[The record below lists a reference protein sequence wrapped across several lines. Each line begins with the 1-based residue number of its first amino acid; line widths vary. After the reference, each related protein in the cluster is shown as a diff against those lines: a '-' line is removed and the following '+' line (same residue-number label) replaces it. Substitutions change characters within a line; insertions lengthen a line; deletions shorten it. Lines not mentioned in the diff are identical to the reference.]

1 MARKYTTEILETE
14 CIGNS
19 LLTINNNFLNLD
31 TKTADLT
38 ATLINTKLSL
48 LSATNEIA
56 KIGALETKTTNI
68 AISADNEVDTQVPL
82 YCVIMYAGQGTTS
95 DFNPTTG
102 RGVNKYRKFALCNGN
117 IHTVTVGGSV
127 VNVTTPNLMDRFI
140 IGGKPSGVTSTGTRG
155 IGAQGGWEDV
165 TLTTNQIPAH
175 NHPATF
181 TGIALAGHTHTYH
194 GPDGASANRTGYI
207 DPSVGVG
214 LGFTDVNDP
223 FETDDSN
230 KLTSSDSA
238 GTPAGTVTV
247 NNQGGGLS
255 HTNMPP
261 FYALAF
267 IMRIE

>member
-82 YCVIMYAGQGTTS
+82 YCVIMYAGQGTIA

-155 IGAQGGWEDV
+155 IGAQGGQENV
-165 TLTTNQIPAH
+165 TLALSEMPKH
-175 NHPATF
+175 NHTATF
-181 TGIALAGHTHTYH
+181 TGTALTGHTHTYH
-194 GPDGASANRTGYI
+194 GPDGASPNRTGYI
-207 DPSVGVG
+207 STG
-214 LGFTDVNDP
+214 LGFTDVSDP
-223 FETDDSN
+223 FETDDPI

-238 GTPAGTVTV
+238 GTPAGTISI
-247 NNQGGGLS
+247 NNEGNDQP